1 MKRDSSHISGRQ
13 SSTTKRPRF
22 SQPGTLTLT
31 EILRAPSRPLR
42 WLSPSTPSTCCP
54 SLRGSSSSRRS
65 ARSNMRSQPT
75 KPPSVET
82 VGDTD
87 TLIRDAPPPTRRAP
101 FVRFTILARLTDV
114 RIPPAPGAE
123 TISQS
128 RPVARPR
135 PPIAA
140 TAVTTTLPH
149 SRNVRLNLAQLA
161 PPDLPPQSSQVK
173 TAWIWP
179 SIAAQHP
186 LLPQPGRVPLR
197 WTS

>member
-1 MKRDSSHISGRQ
+1 MKRNSSHISGKR

-31 EILRAPSRPLR
+31 EILGTPSRPLR
-42 WLSPSTPSTCCP
+42 WLSPSTLSTYQPSNK
-54 SLRGSSSSRRS
+54 GSSSSHRS
-65 ARSNMRSQPT
+65 ARSILPSQLAE
-75 KPPSVET
+75 PPSART

-87 TLIRDAPPPTRRAP
+87 MPISDAPPTTRRAP
-101 FVRFTILARLTDV
+101 FVRFTILVRLTDV

-128 RPVARPR
+128 HPVAQPY

-149 SRNVRLNLAQLA
+149 SRNVRLDLTQLA
-161 PPDLPPQSSQVK
+161 PPDLPPQSHLVK
-173 TAWIWP
+173 TP
-179 SIAAQHP
+179 SIWRSMAAQHP
-186 LLPQPGRVPLR
+186 LLPRPGRVPLR
-197 WTS
+197 